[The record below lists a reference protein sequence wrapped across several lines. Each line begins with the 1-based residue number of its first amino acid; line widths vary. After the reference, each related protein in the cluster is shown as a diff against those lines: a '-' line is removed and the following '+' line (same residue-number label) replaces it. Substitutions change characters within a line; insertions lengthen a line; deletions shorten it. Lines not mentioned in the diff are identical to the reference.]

1 MKEPWESK
9 VFTEEEVMKAKIYY
23 GAAIEGDR
31 DRIIFATVTGEMAD
45 GTLVYTEVEQRED
58 GSAVFENG
66 EPKLILDNQ
75 FTRRTRHGMQTFH
88 RL

>member
-1 MKEPWESK
+1 
-9 VFTEEEVMKAKIYY
+9 MKAKIYY
-23 GAAIEGDR
+23 GAAIENNGIAR
-31 DRIIFATVTGEMAD
+31 LVFATVTGEMAD

-75 FTRRTRHGMQTFH
+75 FTRRTRYGMQTFH